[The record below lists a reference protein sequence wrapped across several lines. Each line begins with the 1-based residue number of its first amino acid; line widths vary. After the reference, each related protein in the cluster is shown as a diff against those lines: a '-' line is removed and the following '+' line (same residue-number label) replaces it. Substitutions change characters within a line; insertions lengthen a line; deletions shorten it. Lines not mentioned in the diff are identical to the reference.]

1 MKFLARLAN
10 IVPVDPDAH
19 LLAAM
24 KLGAWG
30 LRQGRVLCIFPEGSR
45 TYDGELMEFKKGA
58 AILAREVGA
67 PIVPVGLRGLHQVWP
82 RDARRIRLHK
92 IRVAFGPPLAP
103 SHEAEPAYDA
113 DTERLRAAVA
123 RLI

>member
-45 TYDGELMEFKKGA
+45 TYDGELIRADIPLVRYALSA
-58 AILAREVGA
+58 AA
-67 PIVPVGLRGLHQVWP
+67 
-82 RDARRIRLHK
+82 
-92 IRVAFGPPLAP
+92 
-103 SHEAEPAYDA
+103 
-113 DTERLRAAVA
+113 
-123 RLI
+123 